1 MPYDKVID
9 SALLDAG
16 MTATAN
22 AIRKKTGGSSP
33 IVWDSTNG
41 FKTAV
46 ESIADGGVEL
56 PELGDTAA
64 KPTDMVLGKV
74 LYDDEGNPVTGTLG
88 QTEVGTYAWA
98 ADDIIMVGD
107 SGETT
112 FNISGVYGKNY
123 IGSDTIHGFVCR
135 PGARF
140 ALRNVPTSLFGN
152 ATADQVAKGATF
164 TSAAGLLVEG
174 THECE
179 GGVTLPA
186 LTNPGAATDLAEGKE
201 LIDQNGN
208 VVTGSVREIISNN
221 LFMTQETSVG
231 KANYVDGNSYVNI
244 KANILADILMRKGSQ
259 FHAFAEFS
267 EFGDAEAS
275 DVAKGKT
282 FTSAAGLLVEG
293 TMEAE
298 SGGVQMY
305 VDGETLVITG
315 AVTVE
320 NETLIL

>member
-22 AIRKKTGGSSP
+22 AIRAKTGGSSP
-33 IVWDSTNG
+33 IAWDSANG
-41 FKTAV
+41 FKAAV
-46 ESIADGGVEL
+46 EEISEGGVEL

-64 KPTDMVLGKV
+64 QPSDIAYGKV
-74 LYDDEGNPVTGTLG
+74 LYDDEGNPVTGTLSEA
-88 QTEVGTYAWA
+88 TEGIT
-98 ADDIIMVGD
+98 INSTGD
-107 SGETT
+107 TELHGSTGSTAISVSGIYFASAIGDNTK
-112 FNISGVYGKNY
+112 GV
-123 IGSDTIHGFVCR
+123 ILR
-135 PGARF
+135 PGSKMVV
-140 ALRNVPTSLFGN
+140 RNVPSSLFGD
-152 ATADQVAKGATF
+152 ATANQVAKGATF

-186 LTNPGAATDLAEGKE
+186 ITNPGAATDLAEGKE